1 MTSKKQIEA
10 NRQNALKGGVKT
22 EAGKAVSRMNATKY
36 GFFSK
41 IITEYDKLE
50 HSDFCKEIY
59 ACFMPESEYE
69 KQLVEIL
76 LSNFLTYRRI
86 CFVEREYIQTKLDP
100 DIDIG
105 IKICSHEG
113 YQPTMKLDLLD
124 DLNKFQKYKTSVQT
138 NIIKLEHEIERFI
151 ENRNSDTKYI
161 PNSVDVNVSMQ
172 NGFVFENNC

>member
-1 MTSKKQIEA
+1 
-10 NRQNALKGGVKT
+10 
-22 EAGKAVSRMNATKY
+22 MNATKY

-59 ACFMPESEYE
+59 ACFMPETEYE

-124 DLNKFQKYKTSVQT
+124 DLNKFQKYKT
-138 NIIKLEHEIERFI
+138 
-151 ENRNSDTKYI
+151 
-161 PNSVDVNVSMQ
+161 NVYLNLSFSYNVPQPMD
-172 NGFVFENNC
+172 NWANAVMDPARRAHFVIFLCTLP